1 MPITKLQIKNQL
13 QLLCASMIMFCF
25 LKIVS
30 LSLQSLRKRYF
41 MVQFLNFGVRFYSKE
56 VFIVMFTYSIHVLFQ
71 VGLME
76 AVKQEISC
84 QQDEEE
90 LPTKSSCCIHGMSS
104 RNPKYISAV
113 QILRGH

>member
-1 MPITKLQIKNQL
+1 
-13 QLLCASMIMFCF
+13 
-25 LKIVS
+25 
-30 LSLQSLRKRYF
+30 
-41 MVQFLNFGVRFYSKE
+41 MVQSLNFGVCFHSKE
-56 VFIVMFTYSIHVLFQ
+56 VFIVMFTYSIHVQFQ

-90 LPTKSSCCIHGMSS
+90 LPTKSSCCIHGVMSS
-104 RNPKYISAV
+104 RNLKYISAV